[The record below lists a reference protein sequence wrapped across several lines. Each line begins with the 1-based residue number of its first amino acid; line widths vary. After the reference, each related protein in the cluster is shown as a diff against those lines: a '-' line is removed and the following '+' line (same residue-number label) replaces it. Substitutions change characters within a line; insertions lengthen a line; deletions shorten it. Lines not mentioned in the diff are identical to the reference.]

1 MQEKPQFP
9 HHPTQGWALSPI
21 SPWGQPSGCAT
32 CPTCTPNLRF
42 LLGIRLS
49 LAGETKNKKQALAE
63 GVRGSRWES
72 QSSRSGWDGRQ
83 TEQNQGLGAA
93 RSLPSNNHPHRCLAL
108 TAWQD
113 PSLHRGAVWLL
124 PYLFPSQIPGLQCLC
139 DTPNIRRALWSRILM
154 CLLTPVMIFQNTWAT
169 NCYHALWV
177 FTVIRVLK
185 QTQPFLMILYLLT
198 DSLACV
204 YLNSCWGFFLKY
216 STLLKH
222 KKKLKKTQPYLQI
235 SDTFER
241 FCLHFYGCHMAQISL
256 LNFHCMKEKWF
267 KTFWF

>member
-124 PYLFPSQIPGLQCLC
+124 PYLFPSQIPRLQCLC

-154 CLLTPVMIFQNTWAT
+154 CLLTPVMILQNTWAT

-177 FTVIRVLK
+177 FTVIPVLK

-204 YLNSCWGFFLKY
+204 YLNSCWGFFFKY

-222 KKKLKKTQPYLQI
+222 KKKPKKTQPYLQI

-267 KTFWF
+267 KTLGF